1 MYVSFGIYDG
11 RDLLIKVVVCVC
23 PKEKPLPTQE
33 GEAIWGTF
41 PSPRRYH
48 QMEPSTHRPARPSAS
63 TGLNY
68 LAQQL

>member
-1 MYVSFGIYDG
+1 MQTDPQDIYCYIKSDFIVFKKTVCVSFGIYNG
-11 RDLLIKVVVCVC
+11 RNLLIKVVACVC

-48 QMEPSTHRPARPSAS
+48 
-63 TGLNY
+63 
-68 LAQQL
+68 